1 MQITDNMKGK
11 DKKNRKVKHDGKTEQ
26 FYKNKNWLLP

>member
-1 MQITDNMKGK
+1 MKGK

-26 FYKNKNWLLP
+26 FYKNKHGRK